1 MTAILSNPREG
12 ARFLRFM
19 VVGLIGAVIDF
30 SSFNVLSGF
39 FHMPG
44 VISQALSFIIA
55 VISNFLWNRYWTYP
69 DSRTKTVSSQLIQ
82 FFVVNII
89 GLVIRTPIFVGLE
102 KPLDKLFSYLLP
114 GLWSNASKFLNP
126 QFIGHNMALAIAIIV
141 VMLWNF
147 FINRYW
153 TYSDIG

>member
-1 MTAILSNPREG
+1 MTAILSNPRERT
-12 ARFLRFM
+12 RFLRFM
-19 VVGLIGAVIDF
+19 VVGIIGAVIDF
-30 SSFNVLSGF
+30 SSFNVLSGLL
-39 FHMPG
+39 HLPG
-44 VISQALSFIIA
+44 VISQALSFTIA

-89 GLVIRTPIFVGLE
+89 GLAIRTPIFVGLE
-102 KPLDKLFSYLLP
+102 KPFDKLFSYLLP
-114 GLWSNASKFLNP
+114 SFSISASKFMNP
-126 QFIGHNMALAIAIIV
+126 QFVGHNMALATAIIV

-153 TYSDIG
+153 TYNDVG